1 MVTPTVV
8 DAASKSHI
16 SSSTQLLAVIG
27 DPIRQS
33 KSPLMHNAALQ
44 ACHLDGVYTAFQVPS
59 EQLEQAIA
67 GMRALGI
74 KGMNVT
80 IPHKEQ
86 VIHYLDQ
93 LDESASASGAVNT
106 IVNDNGTLIGYNTDG
121 LGYVRSLKEESG
133 VDVSSA
139 SIIIIGAGGAA
150 RGIAYALLRE
160 GCRKLYVANRT
171 KERAFQLAEDL
182 KEFGAVIPIGID
194 EGIPDLNP
202 DEVNV
207 LIQTTSVGMHP
218 QVDDSP
224 VATAWLRRHMVVSDI
239 IYNPLR
245 TKLLQSAEQLGATVH
260 EGLGMFVY
268 QGAIAFELWNQQP
281 APTVL
286 MRQTVYD
293 TLGK

>member
-8 DAASKSHI
+8 STVSTFLI
-16 SSSTQLLAVIG
+16 SSNTQLLAVIG

-44 ACHLDGVYTAFQVPS
+44 ACHWDGVYTAFQVPS

-139 SIIIIGAGGAA
+139 SILIIGAGGAA

-160 GCRKLYVANRT
+160 GCHKLYVANRT
-171 KERAFQLAEDL
+171 QDRAIQLAEDL
-182 KEFGAVIPIGID
+182 AKFGTVFPIGID
-194 EGIPDLNP
+194 EGIPDLHP

-207 LIQTTSVGMHP
+207 VIQTTSVGMHP
-218 QVDDSP
+218 NVDESP
-224 VATAWLRRHMVVSDI
+224 VAGSWLRQHMVVSDI

-268 QGAIAFELWNQQP
+268 QGAIAFELWTQQP
-281 APTVL
+281 APTAL